1 MISFMVTVA
10 GAVVA
15 GLIVGLIARL
25 LLPGRQN
32 ISLGATVLIGFIAA
46 LVGGLIAQ
54 LLGVGDTDGIDWIK
68 LFIQIGLA
76 MIGIGFWSG
85 WFFREQD

>member
-1 MISFMVTVA
+1 MVAFMVTVA

-15 GLIVGLIARL
+15 GLIVGAIARL

-32 ISLGATVLIGFIAA
+32 ISLGATVLIGFVAA

-68 LFIQIGLA
+68 LIIQIGLA
-76 MIGIGFWSG
+76 MVGIGFWSG
-85 WFFREQD
+85 TFFRTQD

>member
-1 MISFMVTVA
+1 MVAFMVTVA
-10 GAVVA
+10 GAVIA

-32 ISLGATVLIGFIAA
+32 ISLGATVVIGFVAA
-46 LVGGLIAQ
+46 LLGGLIAQ
-54 LLGVGDTDGIDWIK
+54 FLGVGDTDNIDWIK

-85 WFFREQD
+85 WFFRERE

>member
-1 MISFMVTVA
+1 MIAFMVTIA

-32 ISLGATVLIGFIAA
+32 ISLGATVVIGFLAA

-68 LFIQIGLA
+68 LIIQIGLA

-85 WFFREQD
+85 WFFREQG

>member
-1 MISFMVTVA
+1 MVAFMVTIA

-32 ISLGATVLIGFIAA
+32 ISLGATVLIGFLAA

-68 LFIQIGLA
+68 LIIQVGLA
-76 MIGIGFWSG
+76 MVGIGFWSG

>member
-1 MISFMVTVA
+1 MVAFMVTVA

-15 GLIVGLIARL
+15 GLIVGAIARL

-32 ISLGATVLIGFIAA
+32 ISLGATVLIGFLAA

-54 LLGVGDTDGIDWIK
+54 FLGVGDTAGIDWIK

-85 WFFREQD
+85 TFFRTQD

>member
-1 MISFMVTVA
+1 MVAFMVTVA

-15 GLIVGLIARL
+15 GLIVGAIARL

-32 ISLGATVLIGFIAA
+32 ISLGATVLIGFLAA

-54 LLGVGDTDGIDWIK
+54 FLGVGDTDGIDWIK

-85 WFFREQD
+85 TFFRTQD

>member
-1 MISFMVTVA
+1 MVAFMVTVA

-15 GLIVGLIARL
+15 GLIVGAIARL

-32 ISLGATVLIGFIAA
+32 ISLGATVLIGFVAA

-54 LLGVGDTDGIDWIK
+54 FLGVGDTDGIDWIK
-68 LFIQIGLA
+68 LIIQIGLA
-76 MIGIGFWSG
+76 MVGIGFWSG
-85 WFFREQD
+85 TFFRTQD